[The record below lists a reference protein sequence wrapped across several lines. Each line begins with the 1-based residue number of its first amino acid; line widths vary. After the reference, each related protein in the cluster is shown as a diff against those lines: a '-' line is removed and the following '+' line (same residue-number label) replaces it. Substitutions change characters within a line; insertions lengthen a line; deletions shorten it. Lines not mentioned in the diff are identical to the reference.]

1 MPNKLDVLIF
11 YEHKLR
17 DLPACCLLAYEL
29 NRRGYSVKISHN
41 DAIGIWRYRIFS
53 HPRITIGPG
62 ALLTE
67 IGKGWRCIDN
77 YTSFLKGGAE
87 YYINLQAEQIL
98 SGNENIRYN
107 VITTSEWI
115 DRIYYIC
122 WGEKRR
128 NQLIKCGV
136 PPKKILV
143 SGAIQLDFLSEPI
156 KEFYESKEKIALKYH
171 ISSSKKWI
179 LYISS
184 FALADMSQEELS
196 WNASAGAAQSE
207 DVSEYLSNLQT
218 FSSESKHGRDAIL
231 KWFDQFL
238 NKSANAV
245 IIYRS
250 HPGESIGEELISL
263 SKRYPDNFILSG
275 QEPLQQWILICDLI
289 DIWLTT
295 AVADIH
301 FANRPCLLLCPF
313 QSSNLFIPE
322 TINMKNVIT
331 DYDDFYRIHKELLFS
346 GFNYQSPINVNRLV
360 EYYGTTIGDAYIKIS
375 NLVEELMK
383 NARGT
388 APTKFRLSVACIKHF
403 IYQCMM
409 SFFAFFKIRI
419 SSFCPVF
426 RKRLVMRENQLIRN
440 MDVFF
445 SEDEKIFYRRILEGK
460 WNA

>member
-1 MPNKLDVLIF
+1 MDVLIF
-11 YEHKLR
+11 YEHKVR

-53 HPRITIGPG
+53 HPRITIGPS

-98 SGNENIRYN
+98 SDNENIRYN

-156 KEFYESKEKIALKYH
+156 KEFYESKERIALKYH

-218 FSSESKHGRDAIL
+218 FSSESKHGRDVIL

-245 IIYRS
+245 IIYRP

-289 DIWLTT
+289 DIWITT

-301 FANRPCLLLCPF
+301 YANKPCLLLCPF
-313 QSSNLFIPE
+313 YSSNLFVPE
-322 TINMKNVIT
+322 TIDLNKVIT
-331 DYDDFYRIHKELLFS
+331 DYSDFYRSHHKLSQSEL
-346 GFNYQSPINVNRLV
+346 NYLSPINVGRLE
-360 EYYGTTIGDAYIKIS
+360 EYYGTTIGSTYIQIA
-375 NLVEELMK
+375 NLVEELMQK
-383 NARGT
+383 PNRIIH
-388 APTKFRLSVACIKHF
+388 TKFRISAACIKHF

-409 SFFAFFKIRI
+409 SFFAFFKVRA
-419 SSFCPVF
+419 SSFCPFF
-426 RKRLVMRENQLIRN
+426 RKKLIIRENQLIKN
-440 MDVFF
+440 GDVFF
-445 SEDEKIFYRRILEGK
+445 SEDEKSFYQWIMEGK